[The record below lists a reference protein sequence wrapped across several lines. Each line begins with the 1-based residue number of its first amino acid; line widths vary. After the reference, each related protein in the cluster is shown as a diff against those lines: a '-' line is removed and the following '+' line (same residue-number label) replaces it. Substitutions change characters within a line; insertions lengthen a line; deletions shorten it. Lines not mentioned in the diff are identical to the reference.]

1 MIPSLFKKDADE
13 SMMLQV
19 WEIRQIIKSS
29 QYPKQKINIDPIII
43 KIKKMAAALRHANK
57 KEIAVCI
64 ETIASTFSIQVPN
77 ELGLQQ
83 YFSILGSYPAAFL
96 KDCMNDIIRTFK
108 YPRLPLPVEFVDR
121 METNYEYHKG
131 WLQRITKDI
140 YTLEVMEQNEYNKRT
155 KEK

>member
-1 MIPSLFKKDADE
+1 
-13 SMMLQV
+13 
-19 WEIRQIIKSS
+19 
-29 QYPKQKINIDPIII
+29 
-43 KIKKMAAALRHANK
+43 MAAALRYANK